1 MADKFSKNLVNV
13 LDEIKFILSEN
24 KERTEADE
32 LFVEQI
38 RLIFVKKEGN
48 KEKII
53 FPKTKN
59 EFGEIIINFID
70 LIYILFQMPLEKRN
84 KLYTQYVDDID
95 DKILLNKINEIKK
108 PKNVEINLPNKKL
121 KVLYD
126 AINSFL
132 NFSLKKF
139 NDLLQ
144 KKLLYNFLDFTL
156 IEISFILNN
165 DSSIKFII
173 YSQAFTLAFNQGFI
187 LDKNYLN
194 NEINLNDDLCIELI
208 KKIVITS
215 LFKKNENDED
225 VLLLLY
231 LAITSETF
239 SQGLAMIATIG

>member
-1 MADKFSKNLVNV
+1 MDDKFSKNLVNV

-126 AINSFL
+126 AIN
-132 NFSLKKF
+132 
-139 NDLLQ
+139 DLLQ
-144 KKLLYNFLDFTL
+144 KKLLYNFFDFTL

-194 NEINLNDDLCIELI
+194 NEINLNDDLCIEL
-208 KKIVITS
+208 
-215 LFKKNENDED
+215 F
-225 VLLLLY
+225 
-231 LAITSETF
+231 
-239 SQGLAMIATIG
+239 

>member
-1 MADKFSKNLVNV
+1 VI
-13 LDEIKFILSEN
+13 LD
-24 KERTEADE
+24 
-32 LFVEQI
+32 

-139 NDLLQ
+139 IEILFFSNDLLQ
-144 KKLLYNFLDFTL
+144 KKLLYNFFDFTL

-208 KKIVITS
+208 TS

>member
-1 MADKFSKNLVNV
+1 MTDKFSKNLVNV

-38 RLIFVKKEGN
+38 RLIFVKKEEN

-126 AINSFL
+126 AIN
-132 NFSLKKF
+132 
-139 NDLLQ
+139 DLLQ
-144 KKLLYNFLDFTL
+144 KKLLYNFFDFTL

-194 NEINLNDDLCIELI
+194 NEINLNDDLCIEL
-208 KKIVITS
+208 
-215 LFKKNENDED
+215 F
-225 VLLLLY
+225 
-231 LAITSETF
+231 
-239 SQGLAMIATIG
+239 

>member
-126 AINSFL
+126 AIN
-132 NFSLKKF
+132 
-139 NDLLQ
+139 DLLQ

-208 KKIVITS
+208 TS

>member
-126 AINSFL
+126 AIN
-132 NFSLKKF
+132 
-139 NDLLQ
+139 DLLQ
-144 KKLLYNFLDFTL
+144 KKLLYNFFDFTL

-194 NEINLNDDLCIELI
+194 NEINLNDDLCIEL
-208 KKIVITS
+208 
-215 LFKKNENDED
+215 F
-225 VLLLLY
+225 
-231 LAITSETF
+231 
-239 SQGLAMIATIG
+239 